1 MVCKIIIRPDPLR
14 LVNLACSVTF
24 VSIYRLVIFFKLPI
38 VDITC
43 MLFVPIANVP
53 RPNDKIG
60 TSKDSAIWTVV
71 ESNLGVVSACLPTLR
86 PLYRLFNWRERL
98 CSRRKIPKQITN
110 SSSNFSRL
118 PEAIEA
124 KYDLEI
130 GGSTTV
136 TDIGKG
142 LSKAQTNGIVPLE
155 VDVIYVTEE
164 VYWSSSPA
172 SPH

>member
-1 MVCKIIIRPDPLR
+1 MVCKIIIRPYPLP
-14 LVNLACSVTF
+14 LINLACSVTF
-24 VSIYRLVIFFKLPI
+24 CSIYRLVIFFELPV

-43 MLFVPIANVP
+43 MLFGPVANAP
-53 RPNDKIG
+53 RPNEKIG

-71 ESNLGVVSACLPTLR
+71 EPNLSVVSACLPTLR

-98 CSRRKIPKQITN
+98 RSRRETPKQITN

-118 PEAIEA
+118 SETIEA

-136 TDIGKG
+136 TDIRKG
-142 LSKAQTNGIVPLE
+142 LSKAQTNGIIPLD

-164 VYWSSSPA
+164 VCWSSSPA